1 MITYMINYLIFFF
14 VLGCFFYFYNKQT
27 KIETFISSEGFE
39 GAKNGYVFKNDNKG
53 LGYYIDK
60 KY

>member
-14 VLGCFFYFYNKQT
+14 ILGCFFYFYNKRT
-27 KIETFISSEGFE
+27 KVEPFISSEGFN
-39 GAKNGYVFKNDNKG
+39 GAKGGYVFKNDDKG

>member
-1 MITYMINYLIFFF
+1 MINYLIIFFI
-14 VLGCFFYFYNKQT
+14 LGCFFYFYNK
-27 KIETFISSEGFE
+27 KNVETFISSEGFA
-39 GAKNGYVFKNDNKG
+39 GAKQGYVFKNDVEG

>member
-1 MITYMINYLIFFF
+1 MITYMINYLIIFLI
-14 VLGCFFYFYNKQT
+14 LGCFFFFYNKQT
-27 KIETFISSEGFE
+27 KVETFISSEGFK
-39 GAKNGYVFKNDNKG
+39 GAKGGYVFKNDDKG

>member
-14 VLGCFFYFYNKQT
+14 ILGCFFYFYNKQNV
-27 KIETFISSEGFE
+27 ETFISSEGFN
-39 GAKNGYVFKNDNKG
+39 GAKSGYVFKNDNKG